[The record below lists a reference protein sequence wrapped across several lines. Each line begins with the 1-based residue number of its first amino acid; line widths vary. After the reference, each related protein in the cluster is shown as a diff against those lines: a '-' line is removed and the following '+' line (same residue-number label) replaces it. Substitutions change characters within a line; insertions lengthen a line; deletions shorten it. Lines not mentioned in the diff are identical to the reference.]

1 VVAVVV
7 EDITEAVAVVVEDI
21 TEVVA
26 VVVEAVQRWYR
37 WWWIT
42 LLNW

>member
-1 VVAVVV
+1 LVEDNTEEVAVVV
-7 EDITEAVAVVVEDI
+7 EEI

-26 VVVEAVQRWYR
+26 VVVEAVQCWKR

-42 LLNW
+42 LKRW